1 MGTNYKVYV
10 AIMKKDWQILQ
21 PDIQSVKNLC
31 DILKCH
37 RITATLLV
45 NRKIDTAE
53 SALKFLNPSLNN
65 IRSPFS
71 IKDMDTAV
79 RRIFK
84 AIKNADK
91 ILIFGDYDVDGITS
105 TSILLNFL
113 QNTGADVH
121 YYIPHRTKE
130 GYSLQAMQI
139 SDYAIPNKINLII
152 TVDCGSGS
160 HDAVNTAQEAGIDVV
175 ITDHHIISKRLP
187 EAFAVVNPKR
197 FDCTAGFDN
206 LAGVGVVFVLIICL
220 RKFMRDMNFWQDRPE
235 PNLKAL
241 CDLVALG
248 TVADSVPLIDENRIF
263 TSAGVQVIKTGN
275 NRPGIM
281 ALLKICQIKNSYL
294 NSEDVAFKIAPRLN
308 APGRMEHGKLSVEI
322 LTTESLND
330 AVRMATSLNDLNI
343 LRRNIE
349 KKIIK
354 DIHAYLAANP
364 DELEKR
370 SLVLSAGNWH
380 EGVLGIVASRL
391 VDNYFRPVVVI
402 STKNGVGKG
411 SARSITGFDLYEG
424 LSACSDDLVQF
435 GGHSMAAGLKIKLKN
450 IERFK
455 INFDNSVA
463 AGIKPADLTP
473 KLSIDCELGF
483 NDISDSLID
492 EIESLTPFGNGNP
505 EPLFI
510 AKNVEVFSS
519 KIVGKNHRSMLLKQ
533 PSGKMPKI
541 FNAIHFN
548 AISDAPLKDNFDRI
562 AFRLRWNRWN
572 GKKKVQIVVEEI

>member
-1 MGTNYKVYV
+1 MEKN
-10 AIMKKDWQILQ
+10 WQILQ
-21 PDIQSVKNLC
+21 PDIQSVKNLY
-31 DILKCH
+31 DTLKCH
-37 RITATLLV
+37 RITAVLLV

-71 IKDMDTAV
+71 IKDMETAV
-79 RRIFK
+79 RRIYK
-84 AIKNADK
+84 AIINAEK

-105 TSILLNFL
+105 TSILIDFL
-113 QNTGADVH
+113 QNTDADVH
-121 YYIPHRTKE
+121 YYIPHRANE
-130 GYSLQAMQI
+130 GYSLQTIHI

-160 HDAVNTAQEAGIDVV
+160 HDAVKTAQEAGIDVI
-175 ITDHHIISKRLP
+175 ITDHHIIPIKVP
-187 EAFAVVNPKR
+187 EAFAIVNPKR
-197 FDCTAGFDN
+197 RDCTAGFDN

-220 RKFMRDMNFWQDRPE
+220 RKYLRDMNFWQDRPE
-235 PNLKAL
+235 PNLKVL

-263 TSAGVQVIKTGN
+263 TSAGVEVIKTDN
-275 NRPGIM
+275 NRPGIS
-281 ALLKICQIKNSYL
+281 ALLKISHIESSYI
-294 NSEDVAFKIAPRLN
+294 NSEDIAFKIAPRLN

-330 AVRMATSLNDLNI
+330 AVQMATSLNDLNI
-343 LRRNIE
+343 LRSNIE
-349 KKIIK
+349 QKIIN
-354 DIHAYLAANP
+354 DIHAYFDENP
-364 DELEKR
+364 GELEKR
-370 SLVLSAGNWH
+370 SLVLSAGDWH

-391 VDNYFRPVVVI
+391 VDSYFRPVVVI

-411 SARSITGFDLYEG
+411 SARSIPGFDLYEG

-455 INFDNSVA
+455 TNFDTAVA
-463 AGIKPADLTP
+463 AVIKTADFTS

-483 NDISDSLID
+483 DDISDRLID
-492 EIESLTPFGNGNP
+492 EIQSLTPFGNGNP

-533 PSGKMPKI
+533 SAGKIPKI

-548 AISDAPLKDNFDRI
+548 ALTNAPLKDNFDRI

-572 GKKKVQIVVEEI
+572 GQKKVQIIVEEI

>member
-1 MGTNYKVYV
+1 
-10 AIMKKDWQILQ
+10 MKKDWQILQ

-79 RRIFK
+79 RRIYK
-84 AIKNADK
+84 AIKSSEK

-105 TSILLNFL
+105 TSILLYFL

-121 YYIPHRTKE
+121 YYIPHRAKE
-130 GYSLQAMQI
+130 GYSLQTMHI
-139 SDYAIPNKINLII
+139 SDYAMPNGINLII

-160 HDAVNTAQEAGIDVV
+160 HDAVKTAQDAGIDVI
-175 ITDHHIISKRLP
+175 ITDHHIISKKLP
-187 EAFAVVNPKR
+187 EAIAVVNPKR
-197 FDCTAGFDN
+197 RDCTAGFDN

-220 RKFMRDMNFWQDRPE
+220 RKYMRDMNFWQDRPE
-235 PNLKAL
+235 PNLKDL

-248 TVADSVPLIDENRIF
+248 TLADSVPLIDENRIF
-263 TSAGVQVIKTGN
+263 ASAGVQVIKTEN
-275 NRPGIM
+275 NRPGIR
-281 ALLKICQIKNSYL
+281 ALLKICHIENSYI
-294 NSEDVAFKIAPRLN
+294 NSEDIAFKIAPRLN
-308 APGRMEHGKLSVEI
+308 APGRMEHAKLSVEI
-322 LTTESLND
+322 LTTKSIND
-330 AVRMATSLNDLNI
+330 AVQMATSLNDLNV

-349 KKIIK
+349 QEIINN
-354 DIHAYLAANP
+354 IHAYLAENP
-364 DELEKR
+364 GELEKR
-370 SLVLSAGNWH
+370 SLVLSADNLH

-402 STKNGVGKG
+402 STKNGIGKG
-411 SARSITGFDLYEG
+411 SARSIPVFDLYEG

-455 INFDNSVA
+455 TNFDNTVA
-463 AGIKPADLTP
+463 AGIKPVDFTP
-473 KLSIDCELGF
+473 KLSIDCELDF
-483 NDISDSLID
+483 DDISDRLID

-533 PSGKMPKI
+533 SAGKMPKI

-548 AISDAPLKDNFDRI
+548 ALTDDPLKDNFNRI

-572 GKKKVQIVVEEI
+572 GQKKVQIIVEEI

>member
-1 MGTNYKVYV
+1 
-10 AIMKKDWQILQ
+10 MKKDWQILQ
-21 PDIQSVKNLC
+21 PDIQLVKNLC

-53 SALKFLNPSLNN
+53 NALKFLNPSLNN

-71 IKDMDTAV
+71 IKDIGTAV
-79 RRIFK
+79 RRIYK
-84 AIKNADK
+84 AIKNAEK

-113 QNTGADVH
+113 QNTGADVQ

-130 GYSLQAMQI
+130 GYSLQAMHI

-160 HDAVNTAQEAGIDVV
+160 HDAVKTAQEAGIDVI

-187 EAFAVVNPKR
+187 KAFAVVNPKR
-197 FDCTAGFDN
+197 HDCTAGFDN

-220 RKFMRDMNFWQDRPE
+220 RKFMRDLNFWQDLPE

-248 TVADSVPLIDENRIF
+248 TLADSVPLVDENRIF
-263 TSAGVQVIKTGN
+263 ASTGVQVIKTEN
-275 NRPGIM
+275 NRPGIS
-281 ALLKICQIKNSYL
+281 ALLKICQIQNSYI
-294 NSEDVAFKIAPRLN
+294 NSEDIAFKIAPRLN
-308 APGRMEHGKLSVEI
+308 APGRMEHANLSVEM

-330 AVRMATSLNDLNI
+330 AVRMATSLNDFNI

-349 KKIIK
+349 KKIIN
-354 DIHAYLAANP
+354 DIHAYLAENP
-364 DELEKR
+364 DELRKR
-370 SLVLSAGNWH
+370 SLVLSAGDWH
-380 EGVLGIVASRL
+380 QGVLGIVASRL

-402 STKNGVGKG
+402 STKNGIGKG
-411 SARSITGFDLYEG
+411 SARSIPGFDLYKV

-450 IERFK
+450 IDRFK
-455 INFDNSVA
+455 INFDNSVSS
-463 AGIKPADLTP
+463 GITPADFTP
-473 KLSIDCELGF
+473 KLSIDGELDF
-483 NDISDSLID
+483 DDISDRLID
-492 EIESLTPFGNGNP
+492 EIESLTPFGNANP

-510 AKNVEVFSS
+510 AKNVDIFSS

-533 PSGKMPKI
+533 SAGKTPKI

-548 AISDAPLKDNFDRI
+548 ALTDAPLKDNFDRI

-572 GKKKVQIVVEEI
+572 GQKKVQIVVEEI

>member
-1 MGTNYKVYV
+1 
-10 AIMKKDWQILQ
+10 MKKDWQILQ
-21 PDIQSVKNLC
+21 PDIQSVTNLC

-45 NRKIDTAE
+45 NRKIDNVE

-79 RRIFK
+79 RRIYK
-84 AIKNADK
+84 AIKNAEK

-130 GYSLQAMQI
+130 GYSLQTMHV

-152 TVDCGSGS
+152 TVDCGSSS
-160 HDAVNTAQEAGIDVV
+160 HDAVKTAQEAGIDVI
-175 ITDHHIISKRLP
+175 ITDHHILPIKVP

-197 FDCTAGFDN
+197 RDCTAGFDN

-220 RKFMRDMNFWQDRPE
+220 RKYMRDVNFWQDRPE
-235 PNLKAL
+235 PNLKVF

-248 TVADSVPLIDENRIF
+248 TIADSVPLIDENRIF
-263 TSAGVQVIKTGN
+263 ASAGVQVIKTEN
-275 NRPGIM
+275 NRPGIR
-281 ALLKICQIKNSYL
+281 ALLKICHIENSYI
-294 NSEDVAFKIAPRLN
+294 NSEDIAFKIAPRLN

-330 AVRMATSLNDLNI
+330 AVQMATSLNDLNI

-349 KKIIK
+349 EKIIN
-354 DIHAYLAANP
+354 DIHSYLAEDP
-364 DELEKR
+364 GELEKR
-370 SLVLSAGNWH
+370 SLVLSAGDWH

-391 VDNYFRPVVVI
+391 VDSYFRPVVVI
-402 STKNGVGKG
+402 STKNGIGKG
-411 SARSITGFDLYEG
+411 SARSIPGFDLYEG
-424 LSACSDDLVQF
+424 LLACSDDLVQF
-435 GGHSMAAGLKIKLKN
+435 GGHSMAAGLKINLKN

-455 INFDNSVA
+455 TNFDNTVA
-463 AGIKPADLTP
+463 TSIKQADFTP
-473 KLSIDCELGF
+473 ILSIDCELGF
-483 NDISDSLID
+483 DDISDRLID

-510 AKNVEVFSS
+510 AKNIEVFSS

-533 PSGKMPKI
+533 SAGKMPKI
-541 FNAIHFN
+541 LNAIHFN
-548 AISDAPLKDNFDRI
+548 ALTDAPLKDNFDRI

-572 GKKKVQIVVEEI
+572 GQKKVQILVEEI

>member
-1 MGTNYKVYV
+1 
-10 AIMKKDWQILQ
+10 MKKDWQILQ
-21 PDIQSVKNLC
+21 PDIQSVKTLC

-45 NRKIDTAE
+45 NRKVDTTE

-65 IRSPFS
+65 IRSPFF

-79 RRIFK
+79 RRIYK

-113 QNTGADVH
+113 QNTGADVQ

-130 GYSLQAMQI
+130 GYSLQAMHI

-160 HDAVNTAQEAGIDVV
+160 HDAVKTAQEAGIDVI

-197 FDCTAGFDN
+197 HDCTAGFDN

-220 RKFMRDMNFWQDRPE
+220 RKFMRDMNFWQDLPE

-248 TVADSVPLIDENRIF
+248 TLADSVPLVDENRIF
-263 TSAGVQVIKTGN
+263 ASTGVQVIKTEN
-275 NRPGIM
+275 NRPGIS
-281 ALLKICQIKNSYL
+281 ALLKICQIENSYI
-294 NSEDVAFKIAPRLN
+294 NSEDIAFKIAPRLN
-308 APGRMEHGKLSVEI
+308 APGRMEHANLSVEM

-330 AVRMATSLNDLNI
+330 AVRMATSLNDFNI

-349 KKIIK
+349 KKIIN
-354 DIHAYLAANP
+354 DIHVYLAKNP
-364 DELEKR
+364 CELEKR
-370 SLVLSAGNWH
+370 SLVLSAGDWH

-402 STKNGVGKG
+402 STKNGIGKG
-411 SARSITGFDLYEG
+411 SARSIPGFDLYKV

-450 IERFK
+450 IDRFK
-455 INFDNSVA
+455 INFDNSVSS
-463 AGIKPADLTP
+463 GITPADFTP
-473 KLSIDCELGF
+473 KLSIDCELDF
-483 NDISDSLID
+483 DDISDKLID

-510 AKNVEVFSS
+510 AKNVDIFSS
-519 KIVGKNHRSMLLKQ
+519 KIVGKIHRSMLLKQ
-533 PSGKMPKI
+533 SAGKIPKI

-548 AISDAPLKDNFDRI
+548 ALTDAPLKDNFDRI

-572 GKKKVQIVVEEI
+572 GQKKVQIVVEEI

>member
-1 MGTNYKVYV
+1 
-10 AIMKKDWQILQ
+10 MKKDWQILQ
-21 PDIQSVKNLC
+21 PDIQLVKNLC

-45 NRKIDTAE
+45 NRKVDTTE
-53 SALKFLNPSLNN
+53 NALKFLNPSLNN

-71 IKDMDTAV
+71 IKDIGTAV
-79 RRIFK
+79 RRIYK

-113 QNTGADVH
+113 QNTGADVQ

-130 GYSLQAMQI
+130 GYSLQAMHI

-160 HDAVNTAQEAGIDVV
+160 HDAVKTAQEAGIDVI

-187 EAFAVVNPKR
+187 KAFAVVNPKR
-197 FDCTAGFDN
+197 HDCTAGFDN

-220 RKFMRDMNFWQDRPE
+220 RKFMRDMNFWQDLPE

-248 TVADSVPLIDENRIF
+248 TLADSVPLVDENRIF
-263 TSAGVQVIKTGN
+263 ASTGVQVIKTAN
-275 NRPGIM
+275 NRPGIS
-281 ALLKICQIKNSYL
+281 ALLKICQIENSYI
-294 NSEDVAFKIAPRLN
+294 NSEDIAFKIAPRLN
-308 APGRMEHGKLSVEI
+308 APGRMEHANLSVEM

-330 AVRMATSLNDLNI
+330 AMRMATSLNDFNI

-349 KKIIK
+349 KKIIN
-354 DIHAYLAANP
+354 DIHAYLAENP

-370 SLVLSAGNWH
+370 SLVLSAGDWH

-402 STKNGVGKG
+402 STKNGIGKG
-411 SARSITGFDLYEG
+411 SARSIPGFDLYKV

-450 IERFK
+450 IDRFK
-455 INFDNSVA
+455 INFDNSVSS
-463 AGIKPADLTP
+463 GITPADFTP
-473 KLSIDCELGF
+473 KLSIDGELDF
-483 NDISDSLID
+483 DDISDRLID
-492 EIESLTPFGNGNP
+492 EIESIAPFGSGNP

-510 AKNVEVFSS
+510 AKNVEIFSS
-519 KIVGKNHRSMLLKQ
+519 KIVGQHHRSMLLKQ
-533 PSGKMPKI
+533 PTKKIPKI

-548 AISDAPLKDNFDRI
+548 ALTDAPLKDNFDRI

-572 GKKKVQIVVEEI
+572 GQKKVQIVVEEI